1 MLRSC
6 KYCGK
11 IHDTK
16 HDCGRKP
23 VYKKTTGGKGYYFR
37 KSEAWTKKSLEIRER
52 DGYLCQICVRKL
64 HGTIRQFN
72 YDALSVHHIVPVNED
87 YERRLENGNLLTVCR
102 IHHEM
107 CEDGL
112 ISRDEQLQ
120 IAKEQERI
128 NQRIPP
134 GGCEVTKIK
143 SDRPNTAQRCEKY
156 SLINF

>member
-23 VYKKTTGGKGYYFR
+23 IYKKTTGGKGYCFR

-64 HGTIRQFN
+64 HNTIRQFN
-72 YDALSVHHIVPVNED
+72 YDTLSVHHIVPVNED
-87 YERRLENGNLLTVCR
+87 YERRLEDSNLLTVCR
-102 IHHEM
+102 MHHEM

-112 ISRDEQLQ
+112 ISREEQLR
-120 IAKEQERI
+120 IVKEQERI
-128 NQRIPP
+128 KQRVPPEGARSQKQKVTDPTQPIDVKNIP
-134 GGCEVTKIK
+134 
-143 SDRPNTAQRCEKY
+143 
-156 SLINF
+156 